1 MKAQYGPPVKRKI
14 PFYVN
19 ADESPGESGFGGRRL
34 LSNGKGVR
42 RAGGAAGECSS
53 TGKVEQ
59 AKEER
64 LAGKHG
70 TLQGFWSHHMGRAG
84 RDESKWNV
92 AEMEQRGRRRTER
105 REAGQNGMQLVSRS
119 NRKPLACLRRR
130 WTEAQRISTEA
141 TKQIQVAKHDPAS
154 SGLRVPVPKDPS
166 VCNLNP
172 MTPNSIVQ
180 SCRHNNHRHPK
191 RNVETRCRST
201 RGR

>member
-1 MKAQYGPPVKRKI
+1 VFEHWQSRTGQGREICRKTR
-14 PFYVN
+14 N
-19 ADESPGESGFGGRRL
+19 AARILVSSHGMSREGR
-34 LSNGKGVR
+34 
-42 RAGGAAGECSS
+42 
-53 TGKVEQ
+53 VET
-59 AKEER
+59 E
-64 LAGKHG
+64 
-70 TLQGFWSHHMGRAG
+70 
-84 RDESKWNV
+84 
-92 AEMEQRGRRRTER
+92 RGRNETRGDDEGLSAERT
-105 REAGQNGMQLVSRS
+105 GQNGMQLVSRS

-154 SGLRVPVPKDPS
+154 SGLRVSVPKDPS

-180 SCRHNNHRHPK
+180 SCRHKNHRHPK

>member
-1 MKAQYGPPVKRKI
+1 VFEHWQSRTGQGRETCRKTR
-14 PFYVN
+14 N
-19 ADESPGESGFGGRRL
+19 AARIL
-34 LSNGKGVR
+34 V
-42 RAGGAAGECSS
+42 SS
-53 TGKVEQ
+53 
-59 AKEER
+59 
-64 LAGKHG
+64 HG
-70 TLQGFWSHHMGRAG
+70 
-84 RDESKWNV
+84 DESKWNV

-105 REAGQNGMQLVSRS
+105 REAGQNGLQLVSRS

-130 WTEAQRISTEA
+130 WTEAQRISTKA